1 MKTTNFVILTILACG
16 LAMATD
22 VVNLATQSHIPPTT
36 IGNTT
41 GVTTA
46 NNLPLL
52 LANGWRVVPSVPPVA
67 DGYVRSQVT
76 YAEGD
81 GTNAVAQYTDTS
93 LAVIATQQA
102 AQIAMDAS
110 NAAAQ
115 ASATAQAFTNQTLPL
130 LVAYRTILRAYFG
143 PGAETNYAVT
153 TQSVPTYFLSITN
166 PTPQQSMDAS
176 RIMFL
181 FNALSP
187 RYMGEMHNA
196 PWQTIP

>member
-22 VVNLATQSHIPPTT
+22 VVNLATQSHSPPITV
-36 IGNTT
+36 GNTM

-52 LANGWRVVPSVPPVA
+52 LANGWRVVPAVPPVA

-81 GTNAVAQYTDTS
+81 GTNATAQYTDTS
-93 LAVIATQQA
+93 LAVIAAQQA
-102 AQIAMDAS
+102 AQNAVDAS

-153 TQSVPTYFLSITN
+153 TQSVPAYFLSITN

-196 PWQTIP
+196 PWQIIP

>member
-22 VVNLATQSHIPPTT
+22 VVNLATQSHSPPITV
-36 IGNTT
+36 GNTM